1 MSTGETG
8 GGGIHGLPARANVF
22 RRIPNISAGSHCS
35 LFCAMLSSRRA
46 VSCAI
51 CGGRWVRPLEP
62 AHMNDET
69 PQYQTRIENIRTQA
83 EHCQGADAKEF
94 CRQLSNGVVR
104 EIQLQPMRQKLGG
117 RLL

>member
-1 MSTGETG
+1 
-8 GGGIHGLPARANVF
+8 
-22 RRIPNISAGSHCS
+22 
-35 LFCAMLSSRRA
+35 
-46 VSCAI
+46 
-51 CGGRWVRPLEP
+51 
-62 AHMNDET
+62 MNDET
-69 PQYQTRIENIRTQA
+69 PQYQIRIENIRTQA